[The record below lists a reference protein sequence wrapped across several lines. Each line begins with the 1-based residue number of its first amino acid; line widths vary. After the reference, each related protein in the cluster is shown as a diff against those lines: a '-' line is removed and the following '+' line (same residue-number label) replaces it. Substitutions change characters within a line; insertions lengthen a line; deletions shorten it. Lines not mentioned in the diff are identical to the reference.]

1 MLFQFDSW
9 KIGIWKCNRYSKG
22 DLILKYLIEKGK
34 TFELQREIWYVWVVS
49 W

>member
-9 KIGIWKCNRYSKG
+9 KIGIRKRYRYSKG

-34 TFELQREIWYVWVVS
+34 NIWTKKGNLACVS
-49 W
+49 C